1 MGRHSGFIAMH
12 ATLASRDVDC
22 CLIPESPFYLEGPGG
37 LFEYIK
43 RRLKENGHM
52 VIVVAE
58 GAGQENLSENTRS
71 INQQDASGNKLL
83 KDVGLWLTQKIKDHF
98 STQQNININLKYID
112 PTYMIRAVP
121 SNASDNV
128 SCTLLAQSAV
138 HGAMAGYTGF
148 TVGPVNGRHAYIPF
162 HRINEKQN
170 KVVITDRMWAR
181 LLCSTNQPSFLNAAD
196 SFEDDHKENETE
208 IHAENGESEPNGY
221 NDHTTNHKHYIPTTT
236 SNSNS
241 TTEMITPKI
250 VTSDNG
256 YILEDVPHLSDYL
269 TDLTTHPNP
278 LQYNQT
284 YSAVR
289 QCFVGEDDSVAQQ
302 IVVQKDGP
310 RGPHFRRAGPRQTV
324 SFEPEEVNACIVTCG
339 GLCPGLNTV
348 IREIVCCLHHM
359 YGVNTVHGI
368 EVYIIGG
375 DGTQKGASVIF
386 EEIRRR
392 GLKVAVAGIPKTI
405 DNDIPVIDKSFGFDT
420 AVEEA
425 QRAINAA
432 HVEAESF
439 ENGIGV
445 VKLMGRH
452 SGFIAMYASIAS
464 RDVDCCLIPE
474 SPFYLEGP
482 GGLFEYIK
490 RRLQENGHMVIVV
503 AEGAGQE
510 NLSENTRNIN
520 QQDASGNKLLQDVG
534 LWLTQKIK
542 DYFSTQEKININLK
556 YIDPTYMI
564 RAIPSNASDNISCTL
579 LAQSAVHGAMA
590 GYTGFTIGP
599 VNGRHAYIPF
609 HRINERQNKVV
620 VTDRMWARLLLGST
634 NQPSF
639 LNAPDTFEDDHT
651 EIHSEN
657 EESEEN
663 DHTTNHRH
671 YIPTT
676 TSNSNSTTEMITPKI
691 VTSDNGYILEDV
703 PHLFDYLT
711 DLTVSATVRQCFVG
725 EDDSVAQQIVVQK
738 DGPRGPHF
746 RRAGPRQKVLFEPEE
761 VNACIVTCGGLCP
774 GLNTVIREI
783 VCCLHHMYGVN
794 TVHGIEVYIIG
805 GDGTQKGASVIF
817 EEIRRRGLKVAV
829 AGIPKTIDNDI
840 PVIDKSFGFD
850 TAVEDAQRAINAA
863 HVEAESFENGIGV
876 VKLMGRHSGFIAMY
890 ASIASRDV
898 DCCLIPESPFY
909 LEGPGGLFE
918 YIKRRLQENG
928 HMVIV
933 VAEGAGQENLSEN
946 TRNINQQDASGNKLL
961 QDVGLWLTQKI
972 KDYFSTQEKI
982 NINLKYIDPTYMIR
996 AIPSNAS
1003 DNICCTL
1010 LAQSAV
1016 HGAMAGYTGFTI
1028 GPVNGRHAYI
1038 PFHRINERQNKVVVT
1053 DRMWA
1058 RLLLGS
1064 TNQPSFLNAPDSF
1077 KDDHTEIYSENG
1089 ESEENDYHGQ
1099 FLFCD

>member
-1 MGRHSGFIAMH
+1 MNRISSSDSLS
-12 ATLASRDVDC
+12 TLKFRC
-22 CLIPESPFYLEGPGG
+22 F
-37 LFEYIK
+37 
-43 RRLKENGHM
+43 
-52 VIVVAE
+52 
-58 GAGQENLSENTRS
+58 
-71 INQQDASGNKLL
+71 
-83 KDVGLWLTQKIKDHF
+83 
-98 STQQNININLKYID
+98 D
-112 PTYMIRAVP
+112 PTN
-121 SNASDNV
+121 SNSY
-128 SCTLLAQSAV
+128 Q
-138 HGAMAGYTGF
+138 
-148 TVGPVNGRHAYIPF
+148 
-162 HRINEKQN
+162 
-170 KVVITDRMWAR
+170 
-181 LLCSTNQPSFLNAAD
+181 
-196 SFEDDHKENETE
+196 
-208 IHAENGESEPNGY
+208 
-221 NDHTTNHKHYIPTTT
+221 DHTTNHRHYIPTTT

-310 RGPHFRRAGPRQTV
+310 RGPHFRRAGPRQKV
-324 SFEPEEVNACIVTCG
+324 LFEPEEVNACIVTCG

-542 DYFSTQEKININLK
+542 
-556 YIDPTYMI
+556 
-564 RAIPSNASDNISCTL
+564 
-579 LAQSAVHGAMA
+579 
-590 GYTGFTIGP
+590 
-599 VNGRHAYIPF
+599 
-609 HRINERQNKVV
+609 
-620 VTDRMWARLLLGST
+620 
-634 NQPSF
+634 
-639 LNAPDTFEDDHT
+639 
-651 EIHSEN
+651 
-657 EESEEN
+657 
-663 DHTTNHRH
+663 
-671 YIPTT
+671 
-676 TSNSNSTTEMITPKI
+676 
-691 VTSDNGYILEDV
+691 
-703 PHLFDYLT
+703 
-711 DLTVSATVRQCFVG
+711 
-725 EDDSVAQQIVVQK
+725 
-738 DGPRGPHF
+738 
-746 RRAGPRQKVLFEPEE
+746 
-761 VNACIVTCGGLCP
+761 
-774 GLNTVIREI
+774 
-783 VCCLHHMYGVN
+783 
-794 TVHGIEVYIIG
+794 
-805 GDGTQKGASVIF
+805 
-817 EEIRRRGLKVAV
+817 
-829 AGIPKTIDNDI
+829 
-840 PVIDKSFGFD
+840 
-850 TAVEDAQRAINAA
+850 
-863 HVEAESFENGIGV
+863 
-876 VKLMGRHSGFIAMY
+876 
-890 ASIASRDV
+890 
-898 DCCLIPESPFY
+898 
-909 LEGPGGLFE
+909 
-918 YIKRRLQENG
+918 
-928 HMVIV
+928 
-933 VAEGAGQENLSEN
+933 
-946 TRNINQQDASGNKLL
+946 
-961 QDVGLWLTQKI
+961 
-972 KDYFSTQEKI
+972 
-982 NINLKYIDPTYMIR
+982 
-996 AIPSNAS
+996 
-1003 DNICCTL
+1003 
-1010 LAQSAV
+1010 SAV

-1089 ESEENDYHGQ
+1089 ESEENDYHG
-1099 FLFCD
+1099 